1 MEKVLGSSLHEERP
15 PGGTGKRYPLL
26 QEIKRQCKKCEV
38 QATKAVKDNLTKS
51 KEQCKVCG

>member
-1 MEKVLGSSLHEERP
+1 MEKVLGSSLHGEQP

-38 QATKAVKDNLTKS
+38 EATKTVKDNLTKS
-51 KEQCKVCG
+51 KE

>member
-38 QATKAVKDNLTKS
+38 EATKTVKDNLTKS
-51 KEQCKVCG
+51 RE